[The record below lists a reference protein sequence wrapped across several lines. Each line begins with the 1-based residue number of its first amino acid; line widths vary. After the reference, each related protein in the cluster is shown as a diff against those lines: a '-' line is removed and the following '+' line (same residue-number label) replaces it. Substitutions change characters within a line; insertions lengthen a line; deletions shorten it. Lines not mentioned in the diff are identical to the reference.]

1 MSLRDQLQA
10 IYDQHGKLT
19 PEIVVNEARDKDHPL
34 HNRFEWD
41 NEVAGEAWRR
51 EQAHRLIQKV
61 KVVYREADDNQPE
74 KSVRAFH
81 AVRSE
86 KGHVY
91 EPVGKVVRDDFTR
104 QLLLNDMRREWQ
116 ALKRRYEEFEEFL
129 HMVRADLGEDAA

>member
-61 KVVYREADDNQPE
+61 KVVYREADDKQPE

-91 EPVGKVVRDDFTR
+91 EPVDKVVRDDFTR